1 MACTATVFAA
11 SLFTAKDFL
20 KERKNRVWQRTH
32 RKGTTPNR
40 LSSFSSAP
48 RVLER
53 RISRHPHLRHTSGWL
68 RLFIRDSP
76 IDVVT
81 AYRYSRRAGWH
92 LRAAALWC
100 RKTRM
105 TTPTSVSSSRC
116 SHENGNVAEHVQKEC
131 GSGFTSDE
139 CIEFT
144 SPPVFQ

>member
-11 SLFTAKDFL
+11 SLSTAKDFL
-20 KERKNRVWQRTH
+20 KEWKNRVWQRTH

-40 LSSFSSAP
+40 LSSLSSAP

-92 LRAAALWC
+92 VRTAALWC
-100 RKTRM
+100 REALNDNAKA
-105 TTPTSVSSSRC
+105 SVHRVC
-116 SHENGNVAEHVQKEC
+116 AHEMGM
-131 GSGFTSDE
+131 
-139 CIEFT
+139 
-144 SPPVFQ
+144 